1 MYLLLIIKDVKFQDT
16 AAKKKKKIKNKKSHN
31 LTYCSRKQQTN
42 DIQ

>member
-16 AAKKKKKIKNKKSHN
+16 AAKKKKIKNKKSHN